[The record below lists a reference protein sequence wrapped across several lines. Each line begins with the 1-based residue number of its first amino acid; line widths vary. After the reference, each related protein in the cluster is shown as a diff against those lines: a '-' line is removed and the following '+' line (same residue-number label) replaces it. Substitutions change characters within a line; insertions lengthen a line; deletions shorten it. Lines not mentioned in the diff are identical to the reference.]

1 VEGDGFAPLS
11 RGRRVAGHGGWGGSN
26 IIRSRLW
33 EIGLQELADDL
44 GLAISLSNS
53 VYHSPLTS
61 LTTVVKVAALQI
73 AQDALE

>member
-1 VEGDGFAPLS
+1 MGSPLYPEAAELLVTVDG
-11 RGRRVAGHGGWGGSN
+11 GGSN
-26 IIRSRLW
+26 SIRSRLW
-33 EIGLQELADDL
+33 KIGLQELADDL

-73 AQDALE
+73 AQGALE